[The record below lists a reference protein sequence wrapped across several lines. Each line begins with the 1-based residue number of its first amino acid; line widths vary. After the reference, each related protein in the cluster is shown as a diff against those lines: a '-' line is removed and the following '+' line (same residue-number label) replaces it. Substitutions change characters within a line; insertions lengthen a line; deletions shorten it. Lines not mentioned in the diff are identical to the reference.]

1 MARAATEDDSQV
13 EVRDGSPERPEEL
26 KPRDRRR
33 ISLRFRRRKENVEP
47 RGPAVIGTQP
57 CPSTSTSAHSVPTLE
72 PPPQPHSN
80 HALCVQRTQ
89 PQLTH
94 CW

>member
-1 MARAATEDDSQV
+1 MARDATEDDSQM
-13 EVRDGSPERPEEL
+13 EVRDGPPELPEEL

-47 RGPAVIGTQP
+47 RGPAAIGTQP
-57 CPSTSTSAHSVPTLE
+57 YPPTSTSAHPVPTLE
-72 PPPQPHSN
+72 LPPQPHSN
-80 HALCVQRTQ
+80 HALCVQRAQ